1 MEGSPDGRGAP
12 AQFWAGPEPAPPSAH
27 AAVVPRP
34 RAGRRRPAAEDSVIA
49 LALSVHAEADRPLGF
64 DQVAVIEDPDG
75 NAVGI
80 MSPVEPDQRSHTDFG
95 ET

>member
-1 MEGSPDGRGAP
+1 M
-12 AQFWAGPEPAPPSAH
+12 AGVLPRSSGQARS
-27 AAVVPRP
+27 PRP
-34 RAGRRRPAAEDSVIA
+34 RRRTRRWFPVPVPAPAAEDSVIA